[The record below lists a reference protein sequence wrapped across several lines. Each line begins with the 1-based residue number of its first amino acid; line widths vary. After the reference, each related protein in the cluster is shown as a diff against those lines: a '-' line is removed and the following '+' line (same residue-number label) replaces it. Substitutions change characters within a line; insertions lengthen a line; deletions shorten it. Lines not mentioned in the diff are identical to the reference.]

1 MNIAEWLAASA
12 RLHPKSP
19 ALVKG
24 TVIDAD
30 YATFARRAAALGAV
44 LQRAYG
50 IQPGDRV
57 SLFMANCTEYLECF
71 YAIWWIGAVA
81 VPVNAKL
88 HAREAL
94 WICEN
99 AGVKLL
105 IVSDESVALLRDCA
119 DMALPPLLSVDSETY
134 FKSRE
139 GESAQQ
145 PLPRE
150 PDDLAWL
157 FYTSGTTGRPKGV
170 MISHGNILATSLCY
184 LSDVDH
190 VTQRDCALYA
200 APMSHGAGFYN
211 FIHVRMAA
219 RHVVPRSGSFDAD
232 EVLDL
237 GMALGDVGMFAAPT
251 MIKRLVDR
259 AKQRGEA
266 GKGLR
271 TIVYGGGPMYLADIR
286 EAMAVMGQ
294 RFVQIYGQGES
305 PMCITALPREC
316 HRDTAQPRYLER
328 LASVGTAQ
336 SAVRV
341 RITGADGQP
350 LPSDETGE
358 IEVKGAS
365 VMLGY
370 WNNVEATTVAIKD
383 GWLRTGD
390 VGRLDSDGFLTLT
403 DRSKDMIISGGSNI
417 YPREVEEVLLAHPA
431 VRETSVVGATDP
443 EWGEIVVACIVLNDG
458 ANASD
463 VELDAWCLDRIARF
477 KRPKRYLRLPE
488 LPKNNY
494 GKVLKTELRETVR
507 AQSSS

>member
-12 RLHPKSP
+12 RLHPASA
-19 ALVKG
+19 ALLKG
-24 TVIDAD
+24 AVIDAD
-30 YATFARRAAALGAV
+30 YATFARRAAALGAA
-44 LQRAYG
+44 LRRTHD
-50 IQPGDRV
+50 IQPSDRV
-57 SLFMANCTEYLECF
+57 GLFMTNCTEYLECF

-105 IVSDESVALLRDCA
+105 IVSDESAAALRDGA
-119 DMALPPLLSVDSETY
+119 DTTLPPLLSVDGKTY
-134 FKSRE
+134 FKSRGGE
-139 GESAQQ
+139 GAPQ
-145 PLPRE
+145 PFPRE
-150 PDDLAWL
+150 PNDLAWL

-184 LSDVDH
+184 LSDVDQ
-190 VTQRDCALYA
+190 VMPRDCALYA

-219 RHVVPRSGSFDAD
+219 RHVVPRSGGFDAD

-237 GMALGDVGMFAAPT
+237 GKALDNVAMFAAPT

-259 AKQRGEA
+259 AKQRGES
-266 GKGLR
+266 GEGLR

-286 EAMAVMGQ
+286 EAMAAMGQ

-305 PMCITALPREC
+305 PMCITALSREC
-316 HRDTAQPRYLER
+316 HHDTAQPRYLER
-328 LASVGTAQ
+328 LTSVGTAQ
-336 SAVRV
+336 SAVSV
-341 RITGADGQP
+341 RITGADGQS
-350 LPSDETGE
+350 LPSGETGE

-370 WNNVEATTVAIKD
+370 WNNTEATAASIKN

-390 VGRLDSDGFLTLT
+390 VGRLDNDGFLTLT

-431 VRETSVVGATDP
+431 VREASVVGASDP
-443 EWGEIVVACIVLNDG
+443 EWGEIVIACIVLNDG

-463 VELDAWCLDRIARF
+463 AELDAYCLDRIARF